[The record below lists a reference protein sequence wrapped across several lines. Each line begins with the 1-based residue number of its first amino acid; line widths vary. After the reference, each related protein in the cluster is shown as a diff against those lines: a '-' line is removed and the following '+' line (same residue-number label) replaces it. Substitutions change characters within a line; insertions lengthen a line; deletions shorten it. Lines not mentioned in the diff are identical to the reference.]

1 MKLNNK
7 RTILVGLAFL
17 SICAFWQMYDSIVPY
32 RPEYRAQ
39 YLALHTGDRYW
50 TGERVLAAPEI
61 FRVLLAIEDGEAAGY
76 IDLTHNSAENEPYD
90 LFVRKESRRRG
101 LGRALLSAAVQENRP
116 NGMALLVDIDNESA
130 IALYESQ
137 GFDRAEGENN
147 ITAHICL

>member
-1 MKLNNK
+1 MC
-7 RTILVGLAFL
+7 RMRASCPTVRSTGR
-17 SICAFWQMYDSIVPY
+17 SIWRC
-32 RPEYRAQ
+32 
-39 YLALHTGDRYW
+39 T
-50 TGERVLAAPEI
+50 
-61 FRVLLAIEDGEAAGY
+61 IEDGEAAGY

-116 NGMALLVDIDNESA
+116 NGMALLVDIDNEAA

>member
-1 MKLNNK
+1 M
-7 RTILVGLAFL
+7 
-17 SICAFWQMYDSIVPY
+17 
-32 RPEYRAQ
+32 
-39 YLALHTGDRYW
+39 
-50 TGERVLAAPEI
+50 LAAPEI

-116 NGMALLVDIDNESA
+116 NGMALLVDIDNEAA

-137 GFDRAEGENN
+137 GFERAEGENN